1 MVLEALP
8 LVGGDVLGG
17 GDAFGGEIGK
27 SGVVGLVVV
36 HEDLALAA
44 DAEVLALALG
54 CVGHGDE
61 GDVRIVKG
69 LFRLPVVLLV
79 TDYSTISTKLSYI
92 QALT

>member
-17 GDAFGGEIGK
+17 GDTVGGEIGE

-44 DAEVLALALG
+44 DAEVLALALSG
-54 CVGHGDE
+54 VGHGDE
-61 GDVRIVKG
+61 GDVRVIESLG
-69 LFRLPVVLLV
+69 RLPIIEV
-79 TDYSTISTKLSYI
+79 ISNNS
-92 QALT
+92 